1 MQQAHEEFMRA
12 ALADAE
18 KSGRTVGR
26 PIGAVV
32 VREAAVLG
40 RSGDRREALIDP
52 TAHAEVLAIRRAAR
66 TLGRADLSGCLLYTT
81 LEPCPM
87 CCGAILIS
95 KIAVVVVGAVHEP
108 DEGRP
113 VEHSAERLLAAAGW
127 DTGTRLVTGVL
138 AGECEAVRRRWTG

>member
-1 MQQAHEEFMRA
+1 MRA

-18 KSGRTVGR
+18 QSGRAVGR

-32 VREAAVLG
+32 VRDAVVLG

-81 LEPCPM
+81 VEPCPM
-87 CCGAILIS
+87 CCGAILNS
-95 KIAVVVVGAVHEP
+95 RIAVVVVGAVHGQ

-127 DTGTRLVTGVL
+127 DTGARLVTGVL
-138 AGECEAVRRRWTG
+138 AGKCEAVRRRWTG